1 MSRTPQRIVWVAI
14 TFLLFPVLSCT
25 GEMDD
30 EEGDR
35 AGECSDGEDNDGDG
49 STDCDDSGCDV
60 WASCVSDDDDA
71 GDDDAGDDDA
81 GDDDSA
87 AFAGWDLCINE
98 FMAANA
104 TTIPDETGAFPDWI
118 ELYNLGHE
126 DVALGGYTLS
136 DDLDEPSKHE
146 LSDELVLPAF
156 GYLLLWA
163 DGSPD
168 LGANHLGFQL
178 SRDGEELGLYHPS
191 GSVINHLEYDEQATD
206 WSAAR
211 IPDGVLDAWVIDTT
225 PTPGHPNE

>member
-1 MSRTPQRIVWVAI
+1 MVLVAVV
-14 TFLLFPVLSCT
+14 LLLSPLPSCT

-35 AGECSDGEDNDGDG
+35 AGECTDGEDNDGDG
-49 STDCDDSGCDV
+49 KTDCDDPGCEV
-60 WASCVSDDDDA
+60 WTDCVSDDDD
-71 GDDDAGDDDA
+71 DDDAADDDA
-81 GDDDSA
+81 DDDDSA
-87 AFAGWDLCINE
+87 AFMGWDLCINE

-118 ELYNLGHE
+118 ELYNLGPDE
-126 DVALGGYTLS
+126 VPLGGYTIS

-146 LSDELVLPAF
+146 LSSELTLPPY

-163 DGSPD
+163 DGMPD

-178 SRDGEELGLYHPS
+178 GRDGEEIGLYHPS

-211 IPDGVLDAWVIDTT
+211 IPDGELDAWVIDTT
-225 PTPGHPNE
+225 PTPGQSNE